1 MKRCNHSHWLSFG
14 TYGNETSLL
23 ESDRLQTLTHHLQDP
38 DMQQPS
44 LFVLIGN
51 TSKLLALRELFGT
64 KKVRKFR
71 SKRHAGEI
79 HLHLDASSIFHSRPI
94 LIADGDL
101 PEQGLRTKVPS
112 AEKCHETMR
121 RALPRPAADSRI
133 ALDGTTDSIY
143 SHLLLPFA
151 DVFCF
156 FSADLGGF
164 RQIARR
170 LAVWLEKGQSSTLP
184 RSTYP
189 RVIIVTDKIRLGA
202 CEEKEARK
210 AFLWLL
216 REETTHE
223 LSKQI
228 SDIQVVALLPDH
240 KVSSKARYR
249 RLKECLLNRS
259 DEVRRNKEDARTLF
273 SATHFAAL
281 FRYACDYFSQTSE
294 GLFDFIKASRK
305 QNPVAKDL
313 AEHLSIFL
321 KHIKSAKELT
331 EFAAPVI
338 ASSILLDNYPPD
350 THSKPQSPLQIFID
364 SNFRSSV

>member
-14 TYGNETSLL
+14 TYNNETSLL

-38 DMQQPS
+38 DTQQPS

-51 TSKLLALRELFGT
+51 TSKSLALRELFGT

-71 SKRHAGEI
+71 SNRHSGEI
-79 HLHLDASSIFHSRPI
+79 HLHLDSSSIFNSRPI
-94 LIADGDL
+94 FIADGDL
-101 PEQGLRTKVPS
+101 PQPSLRTKVPS
-112 AEKCHETMR
+112 AEKCHETIR
-121 RALPRPAADSRI
+121 RALPKPTADSRI

-164 RQIARR
+164 RQIARH
-170 LAVWLEKGQSSTLP
+170 LAAWLEKGQSSTLP
-184 RSTYP
+184 RTTYP
-189 RVIIVTDKIRLGA
+189 RVIIVTEKIRLGTYA
-202 CEEKEARK
+202 EKEARK

-223 LSKQI
+223 LSKQF
-228 SDIQVVALLPDH
+228 SDIHIVALLPDY
-240 KVSSKARYR
+240 KVSSEARYR
-249 RLKECLLNRS
+249 RLKECLLNKS
-259 DEVRRNKEDARTLF
+259 DEVRRNREDTRTLF
-273 SATHFAAL
+273 SATHFDAL
-281 FRYACDYFSQTSE
+281 FRYACDHFSQPSE

-305 QNPVAKDL
+305 QNPVAEDL

-331 EFAAPVI
+331 EFAVPVI
-338 ASSILLDNYPPD
+338 ASSILLDNYPPE
-350 THSKPQSPLQIFID
+350 THSKPQSPL
-364 SNFRSSV
+364 